1 MEQSTEAVIQ
11 EMSEELQT
19 ILHSN
24 LDDAPAR
31 RRAREAFKQTQI
43 ALDHYLFKLPA
54 DGVKST
60 EVYEVNSRGLEI
72 FSKRWL
78 PEIAHLKAVV
88 CYCHGY
94 GDTCTFFFE
103 GVARKLASSG
113 YGVFAM
119 DYPGFGL
126 SQGLHGYIPN
136 FNNLVDDVNEHFS
149 RIKEQAEYKNLP
161 SFLLGESMG
170 GAVALNLHFKQP
182 TAWDGAALIAPLCK
196 FAEDMLPHWLLKQML
211 IGVAKVFP
219 KTKLVPQ
226 KEEVKENIFRDKNK
240 RKLAPYNVLLYKDKP
255 RLGTALELLKATQE
269 IEQRLEE
276 VSLPL
281 LIMHGESD
289 IITDPSASKAL
300 YDKARVED
308 KKLCL
313 YKNAY
318 HDLLEG
324 EPDETISSVLHDI
337 ISWLDKH
344 SSRQNTH

>member
-1 MEQSTEAVIQ
+1 
-11 EMSEELQT
+11 MSEDLQS
-19 ILHSN
+19 ILRSN
-24 LDDAPAR
+24 LDEAPAR
-31 RRAREAFKQTQI
+31 RRAREAFKHIQL
-43 ALDHYLFKLPA
+43 ALDHCLFRLPA
-54 DGVKST
+54 DGVKT
-60 EVYEVNSRGLEI
+60 KEVYEVNSRGLEI
-72 FSKRWL
+72 FSKSWL
-78 PEIAHLKAVV
+78 PERAPLKGIV

-103 GVARKLASSG
+103 GVARKLASSE

-126 SQGLHGYIPN
+126 SEGLHGYIPN
-136 FNNLVDDVNEHFS
+136 FDDLVDDVNEHFS

-170 GAVALNLHFKQP
+170 GAVALKLHFKQP
-182 TAWDGAALIAPLCK
+182 TGWDGAALIAPLCK
-196 FAEDMLPHWLLKQML
+196 FAEDMLPHWLLKQIL

-255 RLGTALELLKATQE
+255 RLGSALELLKATQE

-289 IITDPSASKAL
+289 MITDPSASKAL
-300 YDKARVED
+300 YEKARVQD
-308 KKLCL
+308 KKFRL

-324 EPDETISSVLHDI
+324 EPDETISSVLDDI

-344 SSRQNTH
+344 SSKQNSH